1 MRKIIIFTMIF
12 LFVQF
17 ISIAMAT
24 GIEVRNSSEFRDLP
38 DMAYG
43 FIILKNK
50 NVDEIK
56 ADIAGLKIKINEFE
70 DGKILFVQLY
80 KYGFIFKKYRGALI
94 VQAPK
99 TDLSELFANIPW
111 DCDFFDKAGVKLY
124 YESTKTV
131 YHPGTPAT
139 PNHPGTP
146 PSTEHKPIYST
157 LRVTFDDINEALE
170 YFREWNTSN
179 SWEFLRKNDYWG
191 YQQHVGN
198 LHHRTDVAFF
208 NNHKFKT
215 MVFDSLFP
223 INYQRVVDVVGEEM
237 MEKLEAFYR

>member
-80 KYGFIFKKYRGALI
+80 KYGFIFKK
-94 VQAPK
+94 
-99 TDLSELFANIPW
+99 LFE
-111 DCDFFDKAGVKLY
+111 V
-124 YESTKTV
+124 
-131 YHPGTPAT
+131 
-139 PNHPGTP
+139 
-146 PSTEHKPIYST
+146 
-157 LRVTFDDINEALE
+157 
-170 YFREWNTSN
+170 
-179 SWEFLRKNDYWG
+179 
-191 YQQHVGN
+191 
-198 LHHRTDVAFF
+198 
-208 NNHKFKT
+208 
-215 MVFDSLFP
+215 
-223 INYQRVVDVVGEEM
+223 
-237 MEKLEAFYR
+237 